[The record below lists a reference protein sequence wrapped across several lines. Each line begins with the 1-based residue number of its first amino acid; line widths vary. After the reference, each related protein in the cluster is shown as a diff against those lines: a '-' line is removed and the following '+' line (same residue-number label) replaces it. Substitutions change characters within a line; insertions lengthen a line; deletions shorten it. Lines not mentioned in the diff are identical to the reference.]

1 MIRGYFFQDTV
12 VNKTSDFVRK
22 NKERDLDY
30 DLAMELYKEE
40 VIDILNP
47 YENEDLYEYISL
59 YKDDWEKFM
68 KR

>member
-30 DLAMELYKEE
+30 DLAIELYEEE

-47 YENEDLYEYISL
+47 YENEDLYERIDL
-59 YKDDWEKFM
+59 YKDDWDKFT

>member
-1 MIRGYFFQDTV
+1 MIRGYFFQDAV

-40 VIDILNP
+40 IIDILNP
-47 YENEDLYEYISL
+47 YENEDLYERIDL
-59 YKDDWEKFM
+59 YKDDWDKFT